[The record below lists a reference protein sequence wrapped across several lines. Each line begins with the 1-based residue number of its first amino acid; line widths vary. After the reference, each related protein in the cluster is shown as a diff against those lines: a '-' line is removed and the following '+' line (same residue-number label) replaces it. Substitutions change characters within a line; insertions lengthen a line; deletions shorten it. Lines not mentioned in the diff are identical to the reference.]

1 MSVKQQAIKH
11 IEQLSNDLHNLASNI
26 HNNPELGSEEYKAVK
41 QIKSF
46 LKDSQF
52 EFECGIAGM
61 ETAFQAV
68 HSQSSP
74 GPTVALL
81 AEYDALP
88 SIGHACGHNLIAAAS
103 VGAALGVGKI
113 KEDLPGELVLL
124 GTPGEEN
131 IGGKIN
137 MVTEGVFDGIDAAMM
152 FHPSDQNVVGKSSLS
167 CSSLEIIFHGEAA
180 HASGSPEEGINALDA
195 VIQTFN
201 SLNALRQH
209 IEDDS
214 RIHGIITNGGE
225 KPNIVPELA
234 SCEFNIRAP
243 EDEYKDD
250 LVEKLKKCAKGAAFA
265 TGCEVEFNQPE
276 PSYKA
281 MRPNEPLVKAF
292 KKNGEGLGLE
302 FQQAE
307 GGSGSTDM
315 GDVSQT
321 VPAIHP
327 YLSIVPEGTSAH
339 TPEFRDAAGSKKGKK
354 VMIAAAKILA
364 MTVIDVWTKDSL
376 YAEMKEVFAKTISNN
391 NM

>member
-1 MSVKQQAIKH
+1 MSVKQQATKH
-11 IEQLSNDLHNLASNI
+11 IELLSDDLHNLASRI
-26 HNNPELGSEEYKAVK
+26 HNNPELGSEEHKAVE
-41 QIKSF
+41 QINSF

-52 EFECGIAGM
+52 EFGCGIDGM
-61 ETAFQAV
+61 ETAFQAT
-68 HSQSSP
+68 HYQRSP

-88 SIGHACGHNLIAAAS
+88 SLGHACGHNLIAAAS
-103 VGAALGVGKI
+103 VGAAIGVGKI
-113 KEDLPGELVLL
+113 KENLPGKLVLL

-137 MVTEGVFDGIDAAMM
+137 MVTEGVFDEIDAAMM

-167 CSSLEIIFHGEAA
+167 CSSLEIIFHGASA

-195 VIQTFN
+195 TIQTFN

-250 LVEKLKKCAKGAAFA
+250 LVEKLKKCAKGAALA

-292 KKNGEGLGLE
+292 KKNGESLGLE

-307 GGSGSTDM
+307 GGAGSTDM

-321 VPAIHP
+321 IPAIHP

-339 TPEFRDAAGSKKGKK
+339 TSEFRDAADSKKGKE
-354 VMIAAAKILA
+354 VMITAAKILA
-364 MTVIDVWTKDSL
+364 MTAIDVLTKGSL
-376 YAEMKEVFAKTISNN
+376 NTEMKEYFAETAP
-391 NM
+391 